1 MKTARRPSLRSVH
14 SLAFLVCV
22 ASASPVAAEWR
33 RVDSPNFVVVGEV
46 GARELQEIAVK
57 FEGFRETLSR
67 VLTERATATAV
78 PTVVIVFRSD
88 RAFTPVKPTYNG
100 KPIELAGYFMPRQDA
115 NYIAVVADGRPDRMH
130 IVFHEYAHLITSNT
144 SRHVPTW
151 LSEGLAEYYSTFE
164 VRNGGRE
171 ALLGRPVGQHLDLL
185 REGRLLPLGE
195 LLNVD
200 SASSLY
206 NEGNRRSIFYA
217 QSWALTHLIL
227 LGEPIRTK
235 ALLTY
240 LTSVGEGAPP
250 LEAWKTAFGP
260 NMEQDLH
267 NYVRREVFRAYQ
279 YKFPDKLATFDAPA
293 TPLTPADAQS
303 FLGDFLLKQ
312 RRYDEAAERLAEG
325 AKLDPSNPRIA
336 VTRALL
342 HIERQDYESAEKQLL
357 GMSETGDWLT
367 AYFAG
372 TAISELVENRSE
384 AAGEHHVQMARQLF
398 GRASTERGDLP
409 NALARLASLE
419 ARAPEPPSLET
430 RAGIER
436 ARSLAPGR
444 HDYVFVHAQVLVR
457 RSEFSAA
464 RQILGPLLT
473 PAYPENI
480 RNSARRLMQEIVR
493 IESAR
498 RTTPA
503 PSSSAPAAGSAATTS
518 EPGSRGLQPVFR
530 RLEAGEQ
537 RLEGMLEQ
545 IECRGASAVLHVRAV
560 DGLVRLTAPRM
571 SEVDFIT
578 YRDDV
583 SGAIACGPLATPLR
597 VYVAWKPGST
607 SDARVA
613 VAIEFLPK
621 D

>member
-1 MKTARRPSLRSVH
+1 M
-14 SLAFLVCV
+14 
-22 ASASPVAAEWR
+22 
-33 RVDSPNFVVVGEV
+33 
-46 GARELQEIAVK
+46 
-57 FEGFRETLSR
+57 
-67 VLTERATATAV
+67 
-78 PTVVIVFRSD
+78 
-88 RAFTPVKPTYNG
+88 
-100 KPIELAGYFMPRQDA
+100 
-115 NYIAVVADGRPDRMH
+115 
-130 IVFHEYAHLITSNT
+130 
-144 SRHVPTW
+144 
-151 LSEGLAEYYSTFE
+151 
-164 VRNGGRE
+164 
-171 ALLGRPVGQHLDLL
+171 
-185 REGRLLPLGE
+185 
-195 LLNVD
+195 
-200 SASSLY
+200 
-206 NEGNRRSIFYA
+206 
-217 QSWALTHLIL
+217 
-227 LGEPIRTK
+227 
-235 ALLTY
+235 
-240 LTSVGEGAPP
+240 
-250 LEAWKTAFGP
+250 
-260 NMEQDLH
+260 
-267 NYVRREVFRAYQ
+267 
-279 YKFPDKLATFDAPA
+279 
-293 TPLTPADAQS
+293 
-303 FLGDFLLKQ
+303 
-312 RRYDEAAERLAEG
+312 
-325 AKLDPSNPRIA
+325 
-336 VTRALL
+336 
-342 HIERQDYESAEKQLL
+342 
-357 GMSETGDWLT
+357 
-367 AYFAG
+367 
-372 TAISELVENRSE
+372 
-384 AAGEHHVQMARQLF
+384 
-398 GRASTERGDLP
+398 
-409 NALARLASLE
+409 
-419 ARAPEPPSLET
+419 ET

-436 ARSLAPGR
+436 ARRLAPGR

-545 IECRGASAVLHVRAV
+545 IECRGASAVFHVRAV